1 MLVFKKEYTAFYLP
15 PVKPVIVDFP
25 KANYIAVRGKGNPN
39 PDFIQYIIDQCSDAG
54 EISVKKMGD
63 YCAYCNGILFG
74 LICDNN
80 FFVKVTEPGRA
91 VLKEVILRPPYDDA
105 KDYFYINDV
114 DDRDYLAT
122 LIKATIPA
130 LPKPKKN
137 PMLERKKHVPS
148 SLDEVI
154 PQCVI
159 CSQEL
164 RTFFQRHIG
173 QGFHFKVEFQKWLHE
188 NAGKTYGDAVE
199 AYNTLEHPTEIWP
212 QFEYNQYVRD
222 FFADNKGASLNDA
235 IRCRKWKKMQPGNHR
250 YKRSDLES

>member
-1 MLVFKKEYTAFYLP
+1 MLIFKKEYTAFYRP

-39 PDFIQYIIDQCSDAG
+39 SDYIQYIIDQCSDAG
-54 EISVKKMGD
+54 EISVKKMMGD

-91 VLKEVILRPPYDDA
+91 VLKEVILRPPYDGA

-114 DDRDYLAT
+114 DDRYYLAT

-159 CSQEL
+159 CYQEL

-222 FFADNKGASLNDA
+222 FFADNKGASLVS
-235 IRCRKWKKMQPGNHR
+235 IR
-250 YKRSDLES
+250 

>member
-1 MLVFKKEYTAFYLP
+1 MLIFKKEYTAFYRP

-54 EISVKKMGD
+54 EISVKKMMGD
-63 YCAYCNGILFG
+63 YCAYCNGILFD

-91 VLKEVILRPPYDDA
+91 VLKEVILRPPYDGA

-114 DDRDYLAT
+114 DDRYYLAT
-122 LIKATIPA
+122 LIKVTIPA

-173 QGFHFKVEFQKWLHE
+173 QGFHFKVEFQKCLHE

-199 AYNTLEHPTEIWP
+199 AYNTLDHPTEIWP

-235 IRCRKWKKMQPGNHR
+235 IWAT
-250 YKRSDLES
+250 LEASG